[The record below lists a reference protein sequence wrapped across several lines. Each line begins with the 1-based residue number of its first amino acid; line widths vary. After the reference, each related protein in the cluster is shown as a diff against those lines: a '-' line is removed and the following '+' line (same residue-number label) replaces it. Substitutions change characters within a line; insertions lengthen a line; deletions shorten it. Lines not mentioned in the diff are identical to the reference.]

1 MINRLRLV
9 IAAIVIALGQ
19 LMQLLRCG
27 LTLGI
32 AVRRMC
38 VRVTCCCRR
47 AGTLLQLSHCSLTL
61 CVAIDWLMSG
71 RAQPTGNSGLMELLR
86 NVVVWVRNITA
97 PGGIMLPAGMI
108 PRQVLPGDMV
118 EIIHVD
124 MDVIAVVRVAAVMI
138 IIVMVMIVIM
148 MMVIVIPVDIAE

>member
-1 MINRLRLV
+1 
-9 IAAIVIALGQ
+9 
-19 LMQLLRCG
+19 
-27 LTLGI
+27 
-32 AVRRMC
+32 
-38 VRVTCCCRR
+38 
-47 AGTLLQLSHCSLTL
+47 
-61 CVAIDWLMSG
+61 
-71 RAQPTGNSGLMELLR
+71 MELLR

-108 PRQVLPGDMV
+108 PRQVLSGDMV

-124 MDVIAVVRVAAVMI
+124 IDIIAVVGVVAVMI